1 MNDKALIRG
10 TVDKVN
16 DKAKDALLVGVAPAS
31 GDNVN
36 EGSAVGSVELMG
48 KVWVANERNS
58 KAGAIPDAVSDGEQ
72 QIILE
77 DRIIE
82 MAWEDRT
89 PFEAIKAQFGYS
101 EAQVIALMRRQLKR
115 SSFNL
120 WRKRVNSGVSIKHQ
134 KLRSEAVNRFHCSR
148 QKSISN
154 NKISKR

>member
-1 MNDKALIRG
+1 MDKTILEQ
-10 TVDKVN
+10 DS
-16 DKAKDALLVGVAPAS
+16 VAQAS
-31 GDNVN
+31 
-36 EGSAVGSVELMG
+36 SPVELSG
-48 KVWVANERNS
+48 KVWVANERNT
-58 KAGAIPDAVSDGEQ
+58 KAKAIPDAVSEKELRDVM
-72 QIILE
+72 E

-89 PFEAIKAQFGYS
+89 SFEAIKAQFGFS
-101 EAQVIALMRRQLKR
+101 EAQVIALMRKQLKR

-134 KLRSEAVNRFHCSR
+134 KLRSEAVQRFHCSR